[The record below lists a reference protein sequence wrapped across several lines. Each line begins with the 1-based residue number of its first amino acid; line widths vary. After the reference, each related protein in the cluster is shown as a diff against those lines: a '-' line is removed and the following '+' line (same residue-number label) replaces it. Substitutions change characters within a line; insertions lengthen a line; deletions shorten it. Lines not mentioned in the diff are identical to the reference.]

1 MPVYVTGLKEAQKAM
16 RSLQPDLE
24 KNLKI
29 EIKAFLLPVVKKAKG
44 YVPSD
49 ISGLSHWKAF
59 GGNFPQYNP
68 AGIKR
73 GIKSQQF
80 PTRHKGSGFLS
91 LVRIVNLS
99 GAGSIFEKAGRLTGT
114 EGQQWVGRKDFNNHK
129 VSHSINSKAGAH
141 FVQSIQATGKL
152 TGRGAREGRLIYRA
166 YDEDQGKSLGHVL
179 TALNKTA
186 AQTKKYVAAAKAF
199 RSVP

>member
-1 MPVYVTGLKEAQKAM
+1 MPVVVTGLKEAQKAM

-49 ISGLSHWKAF
+49 VAGLSHWKAF
-59 GGNFPQYNP
+59 GGHFPQYNP

-99 GAGSIFEKAGRLTGT
+99 GAGSIFEKAGRINPS
-114 EGQQWVGRKDFNNHK
+114 GQPWNPNSASHE
-129 VSHSINSKAGAH
+129 VSHSRNPQAGKH
-141 FVQSIQATGKL
+141 FIESIQSAGSLRGK
-152 TGRGAREGRLIYRA
+152 GAREGRLIYRA

-199 RSVP
+199 RSAS